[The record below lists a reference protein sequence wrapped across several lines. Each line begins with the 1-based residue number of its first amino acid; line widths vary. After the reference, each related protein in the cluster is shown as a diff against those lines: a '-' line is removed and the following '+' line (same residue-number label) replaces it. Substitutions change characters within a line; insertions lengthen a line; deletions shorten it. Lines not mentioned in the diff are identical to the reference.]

1 MVAELLV
8 PVDDERNEHKQKQ
21 LRELALINGTL
32 RDEEYCNLCGE
43 KGHRQYECP
52 ARHSTSTYHYTTLHS
67 NPLPVHLLHCPCY
80 CVVLAN
86 ADGSQCPWSSGCG
99 LS

>member
-52 ARHSTSTYHYTTLHS
+52 ARHSTSTYIPLCITTL
-67 NPLPVHLLHCPCY
+67 
-80 CVVLAN
+80 
-86 ADGSQCPWSSGCG
+86 
-99 LS
+99 